1 MLLSLFL
8 NSCGSSYT
16 PPHLMYS
23 AEHFNTQDI
32 PEVEKLIRNVA
43 NKWDLQI
50 KEKDRGQMKI
60 LSSEGEAFFI
70 FLLRNEKVILHIGNV
85 GANRII
91 TLMFYN
97 QGQLPVNELE
107 QLAAEIKNE
116 LESRFNLEFCVADPD
131 TSECNQ

>member
-1 MLLSLFL
+1 MGVLRS
-8 NSCGSSYT
+8 
-16 PPHLMYS
+16 P
-23 AEHFNTQDI
+23 
-32 PEVEKLIRNVA
+32 
-43 NKWDLQI
+43 NKAI
-50 KEKDRGQMKI
+50 
-60 LSSEGEAFFI
+60 FFI